1 MDVYG
6 GESIDN
12 KVFYMWADT
21 LDINYDNI
29 KTVRVVDDW
38 DTLKCHNYAWGI
50 KYLLFFFLIKLSKIV
65 LLIN

>member
-12 KVFYMWADT
+12 LVFYMWADT
-21 LDINYDNI
+21 LDINYYSI

-38 DTLKCHNYAWGI
+38 DLLKCHNYEWGNI
-50 KYLLFFFLIKLSKIV
+50 FYF
-65 LLIN
+65 N